1 MSAVAAQAIVIAAA
15 IFFLLLGASAFVWP
29 GQARRF
35 LLGFAG
41 SARKHYAE
49 LATRLVIGGA
59 MLLFAPRTSFS
70 MLLAAFGW
78 LLVATTAVM
87 ALVPWRLHRRFAEAT
102 VPKALR
108 FLPLLGGCSLVIG
121 GLLLASAWVPF
132 DP

>member
-1 MSAVAAQAIVIAAA
+1 MFAVAAQAIVIAAA
-15 IFFLLLGASAFVWP
+15 IFFLLLGAFAFVWP
-29 GQARRF
+29 GQVRRF

-41 SARKHYAE
+41 SARKHYAK

-59 MLLFAPRTSFS
+59 MLLFAPRTSFP

-108 FLPLLGGCSLVIG
+108 FLPLLGVCSLVIG